1 MAAAATLSRLRG
13 SKEAKSVDELEADMT
28 AAEGH
33 AAMRHHQQVRDSKLY
48 RLQ

>member
-28 AAEGH
+28 AEGH